1 MAFYTRHEPRVEPLV
16 MIKEDP
22 PDSAAYAASQASTQP
37 STRVHS
43 TVNGHD
49 YDAVIGPALPP
60 NGLQA
65 LRNGVH
71 TSRLSP
77 LYFLSAAAFFCMAA
91 IIFKRS
97 HAISIVLAAAA
108 AAAAAVIK
116 LCSGLV
122 KMRVQHRQGNCWM
135 IWMS

>member
-37 STRVHS
+37 STSVHS

-49 YDAVIGPALPP
+49 YEAVIGPALPP

-65 LRNGVH
+65 LRDGVH

-77 LYFLSAAAFFCMAA
+77 LYFLSAAAFFAWRRLYSNVLTQ
-91 IIFKRS
+91 FRS
-97 HAISIVLAAAA
+97 SW
-108 AAAAAVIK
+108 
-116 LCSGLV
+116 
-122 KMRVQHRQGNCWM
+122 Q
-135 IWMS
+135 